1 VIPYNLAP
9 GASSDPITVAADT
22 PVFIIANNT
31 TPGEGGTGSI
41 SVQHRAG
48 YFLEWSGVN
57 SIVAP
62 STATPPT
69 LTGGYGPGL
78 GGAPVGTKMLAID
91 YSGTVTLQLAD
102 ADHFVIHNGSGLTQT
117 GVLWILTPPT

>member
-22 PVFIIANNT
+22 PAFIIANNT
-31 TPGEGGTGSI
+31 TPSYGGTGFI
-41 SVQHRAG
+41 SVQHRSG
-48 YFLEWSGVN
+48 FFLEWSGAN
-57 SIVAP
+57 SIRL
-62 STATPPT
+62 SNNNPPV

-78 GGAPVGTKMLAID
+78 GGAPVGTNMLAID
-91 YSGTVTLQLAD
+91 YSGTVTLQVAD
-102 ADHFVIHNGSGLTQT
+102 ADHFVVHNGSTVTQT